1 MHVGR
6 RDVVGVEHAAH
17 SCQPMQLVAVV
28 MPPLGRAV
36 TVGWGSVDVA
46 PAHGAMLGS
55 GWLAHLDGLRV
66 DDEAVLT
73 AVNLIGNPLAD
84 FLAQPRGELAAVVV
98 LSPRYK
104 VGYLVLASGKPV
116 EQAVLAVDAQHLGRQ
131 AQCNYFKV

>member
-1 MHVGR
+1 
-6 RDVVGVEHAAH
+6 
-17 SCQPMQLVAVV
+17 

-46 PAHGAMLGS
+46 PAHGATLGS
-55 GWLAHLDGLRV
+55 GWPAYLDGLRV
-66 DDEAVLT
+66 DDEAVLA

-116 EQAVLAVDAQHLGRQ
+116 EQAVLAVDAQRLGRQ